1 LVTGKKNSEM
11 TPLLEKCVDAY
22 ACKAVDGVVSHQI
35 KRFTTDGTK
44 VSICLDAS
52 AATWRV
58 SA

>member
-1 LVTGKKNSEM
+1 M

-22 ACKAVDGVVSHQI
+22 GCKAVDGVVSHQI